1 MGSARFLEQSLIVTF
16 FLLLYRNVLGQGGTP
31 SVDPDEKNALYVL
44 KSIFNNSIINESWK
58 GDPCDL
64 AYPCNLGLYG
74 PPLTTTSRSI
84 NGTGEPP
91 SGNSPPNSNGDIVK
105 NIFLVFVVILIAA
118 VILLLILY
126 CQKAQMVKKM
136 LNEANKEEAGE
147 GDKIIEAAEKSIV
160 VAAKESRNLI
170 FMEDE
175 PAFGINDVLRG
186 FAEGLGKGIFGNS
199 YKAKVSGGASVVV
212 KRLRDLKP
220 MTSEEFKKQLRTIG
234 DMKHPNLLSLL
245 AYYYSNEEKFLLY
258 NYAAKGERGGDR
270 ISFKWNERLLV
281 ARGIARALEYLHLN
295 TKCQSIV
302 VPHGNLKSSNV
313 LFDENDKV
321 LISDYG
327 LTSLLALPIAIQHMI
342 LARTA
347 PPGVNDTVDLCNWVR
362 RALREEWTAEVF
374 DLEISTQRNAVPG
387 MLRLLQIAMQCC
399 DNTPKERPEMTQVVR
414 EVENIKV
421 PELGD
426 ENDGSLDGHSKMIL
440 YQPLELE
447 KRNDIEELKNC
458 FPTPP

>member
-1 MGSARFLEQSLIVTF
+1 MR
-16 FLLLYRNVLGQGGTP
+16 
-31 SVDPDEKNALYVL
+31 
-44 KSIFNNSIINESWK
+44 IINLSGNK
-58 GDPCDL
+58 LDGSIPDN
-64 AYPCNLGLYG
+64 NLTGTIPEFNQSSL
-74 PPLTTTSRSI
+74 LFFNVS
-84 NGTGEPP
+84 NNNLTGEPP

-220 MTSEEFKKQLRTIG
+220 MTSEEFKKKLRMIG

-258 NYAAKGERGGDR
+258 NYAVKGERGGDR

-327 LTSLLALPIAIQHMI
+327 LTSLLALPIAIQHMVSYKSPEYRNGRKVSKQSDVWRKI

-426 ENDGSLDGHSKMIL
+426 ENDGSLDRSFEDDSLSTSGTG
-440 YQPLELE
+440 EE
-447 KRNDIEELKNC
+447 K
-458 FPTPP
+458 